1 MLFRSISKFENL
13 EDHYDELLNKY
24 EGNNYPDKKKIIEA
38 KATVSD
44 LLYAKTDNIALVNKL
59 IDMED
64 ELEDMQEDMESIEDF
79 FKSQVDTFDEATRL
93 ESLLRSDLDYL
104 QNESEV
110 NDALNKIRLIVN
122 VNPKKDDFD
131 YRDVPKLN
139 DYMKVVREGHNRLL
153 DGKREEILEIVRQCM
168 EEIHRGDKNDRI
180 IGNIIKKTD
189 DFYTQKKKE
198 IAETESLR
206 ILDGFIPS
214 LWSEKDQA
222 VKDIISIEK
231 SNAEAERRR
240 NDEEGKQSGENDTVK
255 ETEVS
260 PEPEKK
266 KHIKKF
272 YRQSIFPARTL
283 ESESDIREYLET
295 IEKNLMTLLG
305 DCDGI
310 EIN

>member
-1 MLFRSISKFENL
+1 
-13 EDHYDELLNKY
+13 
-24 EGNNYPDKKKIIEA
+24 
-38 KATVSD
+38 
-44 LLYAKTDNIALVNKL
+44 
-59 IDMED
+59 
-64 ELEDMQEDMESIEDF
+64 
-79 FKSQVDTFDEATRL
+79 
-93 ESLLRSDLDYL
+93 
-104 QNESEV
+104 
-110 NDALNKIRLIVN
+110 
-122 VNPKKDDFD
+122 
-131 YRDVPKLN
+131 
-139 DYMKVVREGHNRLL
+139 MKVVREGHNRLL

-168 EEIHRGDKNDRI
+168 EEIHRGNKNDSSI
-180 IGNIIKKTD
+180 WDIIKKTD

-222 VKDIISIEK
+222 VKNIISIEK
-231 SNAEAERRR
+231 SNAEDERRR
-240 NDEEGKQSGENDTVK
+240 NDEEGKQSGENETVKETVK

-272 YRQSIFPARTL
+272 YRQALFPARTL
-283 ESESDIREYLET
+283 ENEAEIREYLET
-295 IEKNLMTLLG
+295 IERSLMTLLG